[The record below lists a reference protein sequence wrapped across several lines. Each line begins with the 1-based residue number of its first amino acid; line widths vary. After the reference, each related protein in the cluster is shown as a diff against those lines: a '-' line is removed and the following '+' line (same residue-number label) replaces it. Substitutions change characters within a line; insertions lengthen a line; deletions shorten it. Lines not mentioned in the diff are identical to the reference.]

1 MLDWKITERQPQM
14 YICVTDWE
22 VISGLER
29 GNGEGDFRDSG
40 KFEESPKCHKEGCAI
55 ANKKIE
61 MGMINTLQLAARKNL
76 IQMSSD
82 VINYNYLAL
91 ITIVTV
97 SPDQQL
103 AVIVLFFDT

>member
-55 ANKKIE
+55 EN
-61 MGMINTLQLAARKNL
+61 
-76 IQMSSD
+76 
-82 VINYNYLAL
+82 
-91 ITIVTV
+91 
-97 SPDQQL
+97 
-103 AVIVLFFDT
+103 

>member
-29 GNGEGDFRDSG
+29 GNGGGDFRDSG

-55 ANKKIE
+55 EN
-61 MGMINTLQLAARKNL
+61 
-76 IQMSSD
+76 
-82 VINYNYLAL
+82 
-91 ITIVTV
+91 
-97 SPDQQL
+97 
-103 AVIVLFFDT
+103 